1 MSVAL
6 RTVIPIVPV
15 AAAGASSSTAFD
27 DPQRQRKR
35 QAPKGRRVQPAA
47 LADLQALWGDTD
59 LSVRRDLLI
68 EHLHALQD
76 RFGQLGT
83 PHLAALAQRMRLSQ
97 TEVYEVASFYH
108 HFDIVREGPDG
119 AVPAAPALTVRV
131 CDGLSC
137 EMAGARDLLA
147 RLPQM
152 LGAAVRVIPA
162 PCVGRCEHAPVAVV
176 HQRPVAGASLASV
189 EALARAALGAISP
202 EGADGEPGGHA
213 SRAAR
218 ARTDDIPAA
227 IDLDDYRAG
236 GGYALLAQCLRGER
250 SAEAVIQTLEHAGLR
265 GLGGA
270 GFPAGRKWRIVRGQ
284 SGPRHMA
291 VNIDE
296 GEPGTF
302 KDRWILERDPHR
314 FLEGML
320 IAAWAV
326 GIDAI
331 WIYLRDEYHGIRAL
345 LQRELQRLREELA
358 TSLDLTGL
366 STGLSQGSPPGSNP
380 GAGSPAWTMPTIELR
395 RGAGAY
401 ICGEESAMIES
412 IEGKRGLPRLRP
424 PYVAEVGLF
433 GRPTLEHNVE
443 TLHWVRELV
452 ERGPEW
458 FASQGRYGRKGLRR
472 FSVSGRVREP
482 GVKLAPAGITLRELV
497 EEHCGGL
504 PEGHELYA
512 FLPGGASGGLFPAA
526 LADVPLDFDTLQPH
540 GGFIGSAAVVVL
552 TRSATHWDRAVD
564 AARNVM
570 RFFEDESCGQCTPC
584 RVGTAKAGALME
596 QPVWDAPLLAELSQ
610 VMRDASICGL
620 GQAAPNAFDLVL
632 RYFPEEVGASPAPAT
647 PPVEPASPNLGRSAP
662 SPAPARV

>member
-1 MSVAL
+1 
-6 RTVIPIVPV
+6 
-15 AAAGASSSTAFD
+15 
-27 DPQRQRKR
+27 
-35 QAPKGRRVQPAA
+35 
-47 LADLQALWGDTD
+47 
-59 LSVRRDLLI
+59 
-68 EHLHALQD
+68 
-76 RFGQLGT
+76 
-83 PHLAALAQRMRLSQ
+83 
-97 TEVYEVASFYH
+97 
-108 HFDIVREGPDG
+108 
-119 AVPAAPALTVRV
+119 
-131 CDGLSC
+131 
-137 EMAGARDLLA
+137 MAGAQDLLA

-152 LGAAVRVIPA
+152 LGAEVRVIPA
-162 PCVGRCEHAPVAVV
+162 PCVGRCEQAPVAVV
-176 HQRPVAGASLASV
+176 HQRPVAGASVASV
-189 EALARAALGAISP
+189 QALARTALGATSL
-202 EGADGEPGGHA
+202 EGADGEPGGP
-213 SRAAR
+213 SSQAAR
-218 ARTDDIPAA
+218 ARTDDIPEA
-227 IDLDDYRAG
+227 IALDPCRAG

-345 LQRELQRLREELA
+345 LQRELERLRA
-358 TSLDLTGL
+358 A
-366 STGLSQGSPPGSNP
+366 PPVPLGT
-380 GAGSPAWTMPTIELR
+380 GAGAGHGTGAGAVAGAGAGTGWTLPTIELR

-443 TLHWVRELV
+443 TLHWVRELL
-452 ERGPEW
+452 EQGAEA
-458 FASQGRYGRKGLRR
+458 FAAQGRHGRKGLRR

-482 GVKLAPAGITLRELV
+482 GVKLAPAGITLRELIA
-497 EEHCGGL
+497 EHCGGL

-512 FLPGGASGGLFPAA
+512 FLPGGASGGIFPAA

-584 RVGTAKAGALME
+584 RVGTAKAGALMA

-632 RYFPEEVGASPAPAT
+632 RYFPDEVGASPAPAT
-647 PPVEPASPNLGRSAP
+647 PPVEPASPDLRSSATC
-662 SPAPARV
+662 PAPARV